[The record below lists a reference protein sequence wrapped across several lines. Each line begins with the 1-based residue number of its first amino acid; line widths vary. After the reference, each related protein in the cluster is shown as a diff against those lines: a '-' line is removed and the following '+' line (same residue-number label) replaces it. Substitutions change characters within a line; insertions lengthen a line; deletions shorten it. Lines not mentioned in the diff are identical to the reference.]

1 MIWNNPEDSIIKLE
15 VFVKFTAMRE
25 RKRATD
31 RHTDTQ
37 THRHTERDRER
48 ERELAD
54 PDNSKIAV
62 MLYLFPAPAPALH
75 LPSPRFI
82 PSYPL
87 SWDLQQSPFLTV
99 SAGANLKMAVT
110 WCLFVCVTMG
120 QLVNEEKFPSTK
132 PIYLWSY
139 TAKQ

>member
-15 VFVKFTAMRE
+15 VFVKFTGMRE
-25 RKRATD
+25 RESDRQAH

-37 THRHTERDRER
+37 RETER

-75 LPSPRFI
+75 LPSPMFI